1 MKTISLL
8 LLMCCAATLSAQ
20 ELSPTQVRSTAAML
34 VKKQI
39 LTEKGKKILLNEF
52 ETNNI
57 EVEHPSTV
65 YDTTYI
71 KAEQSKQ
78 AILVFLTRAFGSGLL
93 HRQYDKKNSIE
104 NKIRQEDKLLPA
116 NVYATMVLGL
126 GGYQYQDC
134 IHPKRSTI
142 GATRTRTL
150 NDVYAIGLIDEK
162 IYEEAKKQ
170 LRWELVTN
178 EYELF
183 RFLTSRSIHYHYYN
197 FNKNEQEKYIKRLA
211 DAGILKKETL
221 PVILNEYRDFKLLTI
236 PQILEHSHRYVMTD
250 LNKVENNPSLTYSF
264 IFKKLKTILPGFQ
277 YSGLNVELKE
287 TPEGELIRQE
297 LQLGFII
304 EGKQYVHSFYHNYRK
319 EHYGPND
326 EKLPEPKVDENFHK
340 GINQWLANTGSGYRL
355 YTIRYFNEE
364 SNQYHNDKIG
374 LLLLKEGEALLVSDQ
389 RYLISEEQF

>member
-1 MKTISLL
+1 MKTASFL
-8 LLMCCAATLSAQ
+8 LLMFCAATLAAQ
-20 ELSPTQVRSTAAML
+20 EISPTQVKSYANQL
-34 VKKQI
+34 VKKQL

-52 ETNNI
+52 QYNSI

-65 YDTTYI
+65 YDTTYL
-71 KAEQSKQ
+71 KTEQSKQ

-104 NKIRQEDKLLPA
+104 KKIRQEDKLLPA

-150 NDVYAIGLIDEK
+150 NDVYALGLIDEK

-170 LRWELVTN
+170 LRWELVIN

-183 RFLTSRSIHYHYYN
+183 RFLTSRSVYYQYYD
-197 FNKNEQEKYIKRLA
+197 FNKSEQVKYIQKLA
-211 DAGILKKETL
+211 DAGILKKQTL
-221 PVILNEYRDFKLLTI
+221 PVILNEYHDHKLLTI
-236 PQILEHSHRYVMTD
+236 PQILEFSHRYVVAD
-250 LNKVENNPSLTYSF
+250 LNRFENSPGLIYRI
-264 IFKKLKTILPGFQ
+264 IFDKIKTILPGFQ
-277 YSGLNVELKE
+277 YSGLTVELKE
-287 TPEGELIRQE
+287 IPEGELIRQD
-297 LQLGFII
+297 LQLGFTI
-304 EGKQYVHSFYHNYRK
+304 EGRLYVHSFYHNYRK

-340 GINQWLANTGSGYRL
+340 GINQWLSDVNSEYRL

-374 LLLLKEGEALLVSDQ
+374 LLLLKQGEAPQVSDQ
-389 RYLISEEQF
+389 RYLISEENF